1 VEKKTR
7 ERLPARPNRGG
18 MLRIKVDRIILTTSI
33 FIFFFPD
40 VEQSGYYTD
49 AVTGA
54 DFFGYGAES
63 DRCRSGCRLM

>member
-1 VEKKTR
+1 VEKKRR

-18 MLRIKVDRIILTTSI
+18 RLRIKVDLPHLYS
-33 FIFFFPD
+33 FFFPD

-49 AVTGA
+49 AVTFA

-63 DRCRSGCRLM
+63 DRLRINIVG